1 LTAGAL
7 TLDDLRH
14 YAVARTLF
22 APTTLL
28 LAIEKLGFVQADPI
42 RAPARAQ
49 DLILRHRVRNYH
61 AGDLE
66 RRYARLGIEEDFFV
80 NYGFLPRATQ
90 VLMHPRARLKRLSPT
105 QHKRTQAVL
114 EYIQQRRAVHP
125 RKVDEYFAHGKVL
138 NYWGGSSNAT
148 THLLDDM
155 HYRGMLRIA
164 RRAKGTRIYA
174 AHAYAPHAGGE
185 AEGNPPLDALVD
197 VIVRTYAPL
206 PARSLDVLVRRLR
219 VGTPQW
225 RDELTAALKRAKAR
239 LNHARVE
246 DRDWYWP
253 TDEAPDWYRRALDDK
268 VRVLTPFDP
277 IVWDRDRFEIFWGWA
292 YRFEAYTPAPKRV
305 RGYYALPLLWR
316 DAVVGWGNLSVID
329 ERLVS
334 TFGYVNGRAP
344 KDPAFRRERDAEL
357 ARIETFLGLAPCS

>member
-1 LTAGAL
+1 MTAGAL

-292 YRFEAYTPAPKRV
+292 YRFEAYTPPAKRKL
-305 RGYYALPLLWR
+305 GYYALPLLWQDR
-316 DAVVGWGNLSVID
+316 IIGWTNVRVED

-334 TFGYVNGRAP
+334 DFGYVAGKAP
-344 KDPAFRRERDAEL
+344 KGGAFKRALAEEL
-357 ARIETFLGLAPCS
+357 QRLRSFLSLG

>member
-1 LTAGAL
+1 
-7 TLDDLRH
+7 
-14 YAVARTLF
+14 
-22 APTTLL
+22 
-28 LAIEKLGFVQADPI
+28 
-42 RAPARAQ
+42 
-49 DLILRHRVRNYH
+49 
-61 AGDLE
+61 
-66 RRYARLGIEEDFFV
+66 
-80 NYGFLPRATQ
+80 
-90 VLMHPRARLKRLSPT
+90 MHPRARLKRLSPT

-155 HYRGMLRIA
+155 HYRGLLRIA

-174 AHAYAPHAGGE
+174 AHAYPASAIGE
-185 AEGNPPLDALVD
+185 VAGNPPLDALVD

-225 RDELTAALKRAKAR
+225 RDELTGALKRAKAR

-253 TDEAPDWYRRALDDK
+253 ADEAPDSCRHARDDK
-268 VRVLTPFDP
+268 VRLLTPFDP
-277 IVWDRDRFEIFWGWA
+277 IVWDRDRFETFWGWA
-292 YRFEAYTPAPKRV
+292 YRFEAYTPPAKRKL
-305 RGYYALPLLWR
+305 GYYALPLLWQDR
-316 DAVVGWGNLSVID
+316 IVGWGNVRVDD
-329 ERLVS
+329 EKLIS
-334 TFGYVNGRAP
+334 DFGYVAGKTP
-344 KDPAFRRERDAEL
+344 KGAAFKREL
-357 ARIETFLGLAPCS
+357 AEELQRLRLFLSLE